1 MNALL
6 FFVGCCVGSLLN
18 VICYRLLKG
27 EGFVSGRSR
36 CDHCGKQL
44 SFMETM
50 PLSGWLL
57 LRGRC
62 RHCGKPIDIKYPLTE
77 VFSGVVTVIIWSRG
91 DSEAFLYWLFIMTMT
106 LISLFDIETMEIS
119 TRLLFFLALVGIMIS
134 FTNDASLVSRIL
146 GSMTLSLPLLSV
158 NRLREVIGDGDIFIF
173 MITGWAFGC
182 EFLFR
187 SVLIS
192 CITGLLYSLITGK
205 RKMPFCPFLTIGIMA
220 SLL

>member
-1 MNALL
+1 MRPLWKAAVLYGNHATVRVAVIERKMPPLWKTNRYQVSINRSL
-6 FFVGCCVGSLLN
+6 FWCCNSDYLV
-18 VICYRLLKG
+18 K
-27 EGFVSGRSR
+27 
-36 CDHCGKQL
+36 
-44 SFMETM
+44 
-50 PLSGWLL
+50 
-57 LRGRC
+57 
-62 RHCGKPIDIKYPLTE
+62 
-77 VFSGVVTVIIWSRG
+77 G

-106 LISLFDIETMEIS
+106 LISLFDMETMEFS
-119 TRLLFFLALVGIMIS
+119 TGLLFFLALVGIMIS
-134 FTNDASLVSRIL
+134 FTNNASLVSRIL

-187 SVLIS
+187 SVLIT
-192 CITGLLYSLITGK
+192 CITGLMFSLVTGK